1 MVRLQIV
8 LDPAE
13 ADALAAWAES
23 ELRDPRDQI
32 RLVVRRELER
42 QGLLDANHEA
52 LKGEEGAV
60 QADHHGA
67 GSDSSAWATGA
78 RETGG
83 P

>member
-1 MVRLQIV
+1 
-8 LDPAE
+8 
-13 ADALAAWAES
+13 
-23 ELRDPRDQI
+23 
-32 RLVVRRELER
+32 VRRELER